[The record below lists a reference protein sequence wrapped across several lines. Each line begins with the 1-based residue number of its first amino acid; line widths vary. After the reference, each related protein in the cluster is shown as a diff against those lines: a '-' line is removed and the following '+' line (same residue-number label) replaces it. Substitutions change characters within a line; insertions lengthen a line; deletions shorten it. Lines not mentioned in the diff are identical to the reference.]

1 MSCVPPLYYKER
13 FFEYL
18 NNLFIKDDV
27 DNQEKG
33 LLNKDNINK
42 GCSNNNE
49 KPVDINSSEI
59 YQNQDDIKRNNTD
72 ESLKNLK

>member
-49 KPVDINSSEI
+49 KPGDINSSEI